1 MIEFAVGFGVGVFTG
16 PMVIKFAKS
25 ATVAGWIAAVRA
37 KLHV

>member
-16 PMVIKFAKS
+16 PMVVKFFKS
-25 ATVAGWIAAVRA
+25 AKVAAFIARVRA